1 MLIHFM
7 DKETEAKNLKNIAQ
21 MTQLVRS
28 RVGAQTKVFVSL
40 SSSVRCDTSSTQ
52 HSWSVALG

>member
-7 DKETEAKNLKNIAQ
+7 DKETEAKNLKNTAQ
-21 MTQLVRS
+21 VTQLVHS

-40 SSSVRCDTSSTQ
+40 SSLSIVIPVLLST
-52 HSWSVALG
+52 HDLWP